1 MTKQYAAIG
10 PISVYLPE
18 KVESNADLSKDNP
31 RWDMDLIA
39 SKTGIHNR
47 HIAAEDETSSDLGV
61 AACEKLFAEHDIDP
75 KSIDFL
81 LFCTQTPDFALPTTA
96 CLMQSRLGLRTN
108 CGALD
113 FNLGCSA
120 YPYGLSMADG
130 FIQTGVAKRVL
141 FVTAET
147 YSKFIDKNDRS
158 IRTIFGDGAAATL
171 VESHPEQS
179 LAGYQFGTDGTGAHM
194 LCVTPANPGGFRKT
208 PQEFQPQRKRRWKSD
223 LYMDGPNL
231 INFTLSE
238 IPKLIDEILRT
249 SDSTKDE
256 LDQYLVHQATFKML
270 DMLRQQ
276 LKIDESQIPIE
287 LADIGN
293 TVSSTLPILISQL
306 REQKR
311 LSKDQKN
318 ILIGFGVGLSWSG
331 CVWKDVI
338 QPNS

>member
-1 MTKQYAAIG
+1 MTKQFAAIG
-10 PISVYLPE
+10 PISTYFPKKLE
-18 KVESNADLSKDNP
+18 TNADLSEDNP

-39 SKTGIHNR
+39 SKTGIYNR

-61 AACEKLFAEHDIDP
+61 AACEKLFADHDIDP
-75 KSIDFL
+75 ASIDFL
-81 LFCTQTPDFALPTTA
+81 LFCTQTPDFALPTSA
-96 CLMQSRLGLRTN
+96 CLMQSRLGLRTD

-120 YPYGLSMADG
+120 YPYGLSIADG

-158 IRTIFGDGAAATL
+158 VRTIFGDGAAATL
-171 VESHPEQS
+171 LEAHPEPS
-179 LAGYQFGTDGTGAHM
+179 LSGYKFGTDGTGANM
-194 LCVTPANPGGFRKT
+194 LCVTTGSVGGFRKS
-208 PQEFQPQRKRRWKSD
+208 QQDFQPQRKRRWKSD

-238 IPKLIDEILRT
+238 IPKLIDQILE
-249 SDSTKDE
+249 SSGSTKDE

-276 LKIDESQIPIE
+276 LGIDESKIPVE

-293 TVSSTLPILISQL
+293 TVSSTLPILIAQL
-306 REQKR
+306 REQNR
-311 LSKDQKN
+311 LSKDKKN

-331 CVWKDVI
+331 CIWQDVL
-338 QPNS
+338 QPSV

>member
-10 PISVYLPE
+10 PISVHLPE
-18 KVESNADLSKDNP
+18 KVESNADLSADNP

-47 HIAAEDETSSDLGV
+47 HIAAEDETSADLGV
-61 AACEKLFAEHDIDP
+61 AACQKLFAEHDIDP

-96 CLMQSRLGLRTN
+96 CLMQPKLGLRTD

-120 YPYGLSMADG
+120 YPYGLSIADG
-130 FIQTGVAKRVL
+130 LIQSGVAKRVL

-158 IRTIFGDGAAATL
+158 VRTIFGDGAAATL
-171 VESHPEQS
+171 IEPHSEPS
-179 LAGYQFGTDGTGAHM
+179 ITGYKFGTDGSGAHM
-194 LCVTPANPGGFRKT
+194 LCLMPNTPGGFRKAD
-208 PQEFQPQRKRRWKSD
+208 QEFQPQRKRRWKSEI
-223 LYMDGPNL
+223 YMDGPNL

-238 IPKLIDEILRT
+238 IPKLIEQILE
-249 SDSTKDE
+249 SSGSTKDE

-270 DMLRQQ
+270 DLLRQQ
-276 LKIDESQIPIE
+276 LKVEEAQVPIE

-293 TVSSTLPILISQL
+293 TVSSTIPILISQL
-306 REQKR
+306 RQQKR
-311 LSKDQKN
+311 LSQDKKN

-338 QPNS
+338 QP